1 MRPLKSLKE
10 KKLPADLTKKNDS
23 LVPTQ
28 GEKIAIARTRYFQ
41 MLENPDDYSDIA
53 FSTEEITTIKRRIS
67 HLSTG
72 AFARIPLSCWPE
84 RCPFRENCPFVA
96 IGKAPGKGRAC
107 LLETNLL
114 KEWTISFI
122 REYDIH
128 PDSITDRIYVQE
140 LAECELLL
148 YRINSNL
155 SKPENAEL
163 VGDQAVG
170 MSREGDAI
178 TRKEILALMDL
189 KLRIQGRKDKIVK
202 MMVGDREGKY
212 KKQAALK
219 EKEGGDMS
227 SNTASLKKELQQ
239 IEQQARQ
246 MKEKLREENSI
257 DASFEK
263 TPEEVPLTPDDL
275 IGELS

>member
-1 MRPLKSLKE
+1 MP
-10 KKLPADLTKKNDS
+10 PQD
-23 LVPTQ
+23 LVPKKIDSIVPAQ
-28 GEKIAIARTRYFQ
+28 GEKTAIARTRYFQ

-53 FSTEEITTIKRRIS
+53 FTTEEITTIRRHIS

-72 AFARIPLSCWPE
+72 AFARIPLSCWPD
-84 RCPFRENCPFVA
+84 RCPFRGNCVFVA
-96 IGKAPGKGRAC
+96 VGKAPGHGRNC
-107 LLETNLL
+107 LLEMNLL
-114 KEWTISFI
+114 KEWTISYI
-122 REYDIH
+122 QEYDIH
-128 PDSITDRIYVQE
+128 PDDTTDRIYVQE

-170 MSREGDAI
+170 VSRQGDQI
-178 TRKEILALMDL
+178 TRKEILALMEL
-189 KLRIQGRKDKIVK
+189 KLKIQARKDKIVR

-212 KKQAALK
+212 KRQAALK
-219 EKEGGDMS
+219 QKEGGDMS
-227 SNTASLKKELQQ
+227 TNTASLKKELQQ

-246 MKEKLREENSI
+246 MKTRLQEENSI
-257 DASFEK
+257 DASFSSE
-263 TPEEVPLTPDDL
+263 PPLTPDDL